1 MRIGVLTTCF
11 PRDDHDIAGHFVLGS
26 CQALIARGHHI
37 EVLAPDDNITRP
49 SRNTLHRSGL
59 TVHRVAYLRPRSLQ
73 RTFYGAGVPDNLRTD
88 PRAWLGLAPF
98 TVAMAAHV
106 ARRSQHWDAVISH
119 WALPCALLA
128 RLRPQGSRHL
138 SVLHSADVHLLRRL
152 PGRSQLARSVLGSA
166 DHLLFTSEALRS
178 TFAECLRPRDRAVLL
193 RRSHCSPM
201 GVDDCP
207 RLTDRSALRARFG
220 LSRFTAIVLS
230 RLVTV
235 KGIEH
240 AIESVRGTSIDLVI
254 AGDGPERGRLQSL
267 ASDLRSQVRFV
278 GWTIGADKHA
288 LLRAADAVLVP
299 SIVLASGRTE
309 GVPTVAIEA
318 MVVRTPVVASDVGG
332 VASLIDHGHNGL
344 LVPPGNP
351 QALRAALVQLQ
362 GDARLRAELTENAT
376 ITSNHHR
383 WPEVIQRWEQALRPG
398 PSLGS

>member
-1 MRIGVLTTCF
+1 MRIGVLTTSF
-11 PRDDHDIAGHFVLGS
+11 PRDDHDVAGHFVLGS
-26 CQALIARGHHI
+26 CQALIARGHQI
-37 EVLAPDDNITRP
+37 EVFAPEDDDRRASHNALLRP
-49 SRNTLHRSGL
+49 GL

-98 TVAMAAHV
+98 TIAMAAQV

-128 RLRPQGSRHL
+128 RLRPKGCRHL

-152 PGRSQLARSVLGSA
+152 PGHSRLARAVLRSA
-166 DHLLFTSEALRS
+166 DHLTFTSEALRS
-178 TFAECLRPRDRAVLL
+178 TFAECLPPQDRSLL
-193 RRSHCSPM
+193 PGRSHCSPM

-207 RLTDRSALRARFG
+207 PLAAREALRTRLG
-220 LSRFTAIVLS
+220 LTRFTALVLS
-230 RLVTV
+230 RLVPV

-240 AIESVRGTSIDLVI
+240 AIDSVRGTNIQLVVV
-254 AGDGPERGRLQSL
+254 GDGPERERLHSL
-267 ASDLRSQVRFV
+267 AADLGSQVRFV
-278 GWTIGADKHA
+278 GWAIGTDKHA
-288 LLRAADAVLVP
+288 WLRAADALLVP

-318 MVVRTPVVASDVGG
+318 MVAGTPVIASNVGG

-344 LVPPGNP
+344 LVPAESP

-362 GDARLRAELTENAT
+362 GNAMLRTELTDNAT
-376 ITSNHHR
+376 ITANHYR
-383 WPEVIQRWEQALRPG
+383 WSEVITRWEQALRP
-398 PSLGS
+398 SQSD